1 MSEWKGMIIG
11 CDRCG
16 KELRRKRLGETELDG
31 GFTHV
36 ERFEEMPETWKY
48 RYEIGYLCPECNA
61 EIRYSAPSSGGRSG
75 FSITFKLR
83 RE

>member
-48 RYEIGYLCPECNA
+48 RYEIGYLCPECNTA
-61 EIRYSAPSSGGRSG
+61 YETLVKNFMEKGPQC
-75 FSITFKLR
+75 
-83 RE
+83 

>member
-61 EIRYSAPSSGGRSG
+61 EYEEIITKCMEKNGGRNDG
-75 FSITFKLR
+75 K
-83 RE
+83 

>member
-1 MSEWKGMIIG
+1 MSEWQGIIIG

-16 KELRRKRLGETELDG
+16 KELRRKRLGETDLDG

-48 RYEIGYLCPECNA
+48 RYEIGYLCPECNS
-61 EIRYSAPSSGGRSG
+61 EYESL
-75 FSITFKLR
+75 LR
-83 RE
+83 NFMMGSPRKTK

>member
-1 MSEWKGMIIG
+1 MSEWQGMIIG

-48 RYEIGYLCPECNA
+48 RYEIGYLCPECNS
-61 EIRYSAPSSGGRSG
+61 EYELL
-75 FSITFKLR
+75 LR
-83 RE
+83 NFMMGSPRKTK